1 MTRPTRRTLSILL
14 AVAMAIGALLVAP
27 AGAGAT
33 TGYRRTGSHPIHPGE
48 LRRLLDQLVAAGAPG
63 AAALVRQDHRVTRAA
78 SGLADLR
85 SGRRMRPG
93 LN

>member
-33 TGYRRTGSHPIHPGE
+33 TGYRRVRTQSIRVSSGGCSTNSWPPGHLAPPPSSAKTTGSRGPP
-48 LRRLLDQLVAAGAPG
+48 VA
-63 AAALVRQDHRVTRAA
+63 
-78 SGLADLR
+78 
-85 SGRRMRPG
+85 
-93 LN
+93 